1 MKVSV
6 EELSS
11 VQRKVTVEIEA
22 EKVTGVV
29 NDLFKR
35 LARTT
40 KIKGFR
46 PGKAPRAIL
55 ERYYGGQVA
64 AEAAEGLVSESYPKA
79 MEQEKLEPVA
89 RPDFDFEPPAAGKDF
104 VYTVTLDV
112 RPEFELTPEDYKGM
126 ELKEPDHQVGD
137 EELDQRIEELRNRQ
151 AVLAPLD
158 EERPA
163 ATGDVV
169 VVNYESFAG
178 GEPVEGGAADN
189 VEVELGA
196 GNVQQEIEISLVKT
210 KPGDIV
216 EAEVDY
222 GEDAGNP
229 AVAGKHVTF
238 KLFVKDIKKKVLP
251 DLDDDFARSVSPE
264 FESLEDLRAKIKDE
278 YEKAYEQ
285 QRDAALR
292 NQIMDQVA
300 GLGEFDVP
308 ASLVKE
314 EAAEMVE
321 GFKRR
326 LTQSGMDVDQA
337 ALDDEKLLEDFMPQA
352 EKKVRA
358 GIVLG
363 KIADLENVDITDADV
378 EAEIQKTAD
387 QLNQPAGVI
396 KDMYIKN
403 NMMPSLR
410 AHVLEENTL
419 QAIKAGANITKVD
432 PAVLAQENQPEPAES
447 QEG

>member
-6 EELSS
+6 EETSS

-22 EKVTGVV
+22 AQVAGVI
-29 NDLFKR
+29 NNLYKR
-35 LARTT
+35 LARTA

-46 PGKAPRAIL
+46 PGKVPRSIL
-55 ERYYGGQVA
+55 ERYYGAQVA
-64 AEAAEGLVSESYPKA
+64 AETAENLISDTYPKA
-79 MEQEKLEPVA
+79 LEQEKLEPVA
-89 RPDFDFEPPAAGKDF
+89 RPDFDFDAPKADQDF
-104 VYTVTLDV
+104 VYTVILDV
-112 RPEFELTPEDYKGM
+112 RPEFELKPEDYKGM
-126 ELKEPDHQVGD
+126 ELKEPDLAVSD
-137 EELDQRIEELRNRQ
+137 EDLDQRIDELRDRQ

-163 ATGDVV
+163 AVGDVV
-169 VVNYESFAG
+169 VANYESFAD
-178 GEPVEGGAADN
+178 GEPVENGAADN
-189 VEVELGA
+189 VEIELGS
-196 GNVQQEIEISLVKT
+196 GKVQQEIEIALVKT
-210 KPGDIV
+210 SPGDIV
-216 EAEVDY
+216 EAKVDY
-222 GEDAGNP
+222 GQDAANP
-229 AVAGKHVTF
+229 AVAGKQITF
-238 KLFVKDIKKKVLP
+238 KLFVKEIKKKVLP
-251 DLDDDFARSVSPE
+251 ELDDDFARAVSPE
-264 FESLEDLRAKIKDE
+264 FESLAGLRAKIQEE
-278 YEKAYEQ
+278 YDKAHQ
-285 QRDAALR
+285 QQKDAALR

-300 GLGEFDVP
+300 NLGEFDLP

-321 GFKRR
+321 SFKRR
-326 LTQSGMDVDQA
+326 LSQSGMDPEQA
-337 ALDDEKLLEDFMPQA
+337 GLDEEKLLEEFAPQA

-363 KIADLENVDITDADV
+363 KIADLENVDVSDADV

-387 QLNQPAGVI
+387 QVNQPVGVI

-432 PAVLAQENQPEPAES
+432 PAVLAQENQADQADS
-447 QEG
+447 QES